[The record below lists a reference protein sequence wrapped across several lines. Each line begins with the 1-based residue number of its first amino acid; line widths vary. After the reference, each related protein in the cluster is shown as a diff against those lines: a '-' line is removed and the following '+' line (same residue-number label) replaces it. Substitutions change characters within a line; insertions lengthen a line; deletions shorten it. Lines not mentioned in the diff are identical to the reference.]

1 MKGRRGAAAT
11 WRPRPR
17 VTPAEAT
24 QQCHISKVRAP
35 ACRRARTECL
45 RCTLSERAHRAAAG
59 MLRGLALLC
68 AVSGVSSTAIELTPE
83 NFDDVVFKSGKSAF
97 IKFLAPW

>member
-1 MKGRRGAAAT
+1 MPA
-11 WRPRPR
+11 PR
-17 VTPAEAT
+17 V
-24 QQCHISKVRAP
+24 
-35 ACRRARTECL
+35 
-45 RCTLSERAHRAAAG
+45 SERARRAAAG

-68 AVSGVSSTAIELTPE
+68 AVSGVSSAAIELTPD

>member
-1 MKGRRGAAAT
+1 V
-11 WRPRPR
+11 PH
-17 VTPAEAT
+17 
-24 QQCHISKVRAP
+24 QQ
-35 ACRRARTECL
+35 
-45 RCTLSERAHRAAAG
+45 G